1 MPSADDA
8 LAFLAKLA
16 AGKEDQLRAQA
27 EQEAE
32 VRMAAIM
39 GRSAP
44 WSQLNRSSRRC
55 PPRLKSKLCQLRSR
69 AEWMADLS
77 PTAAAEPVPAGE
89 LPDWLQEMRP
99 SDEAVA
105 AEPASELPDWLQAM
119 RPDESASPPGLAA
132 LFEEESETE
141 LEVAVPAA
149 ELPDWL
155 QLDAARAASGW
166 SNA

>member
-8 LAFLAKLA
+8 LAFLAKFA

-44 WSQLNRSSRRC
+44 LEPAKPIEPET
-55 PPRLKSKLCQLRSR
+55 PPALEVETES
-69 AEWMADLS
+69 AEESTEWLADLS
-77 PTAAAEPVPAGE
+77 ASAVAEPVPASE

-99 SDEAVA
+99 S
-105 AEPASELPDWLQAM
+105 
-119 RPDESASPPGLAA
+119 
-132 LFEEESETE
+132 EETVSRTS
-141 LEVAVPAA
+141 
-149 ELPDWL
+149 
-155 QLDAARAASGW
+155 Q
-166 SNA
+166 